1 MADEIEEFLRRA
13 AMRRAAAQQQA
24 AQQQAAQQ
32 SQGFQLPAN
41 PPPPPAPF
49 RSALQPTYVDVEPV
63 EVEVVYDEPEVG
75 SGVASQVTRDLDSR
89 QFGESARHLGEE
101 VGLADDKMDARL
113 HRKFDHQVGHLRS
126 TTAATPTVTAGQ
138 SFDEARHGVA
148 GAAPAGAG
156 DAAAQAAGVSAA
168 EIALLLRT
176 PRNIRHAIIMNEILT
191 RPEERW

>member
-13 AMRRAAAQQQA
+13 AMRRAAAQHQA
-24 AQQQAAQQ
+24 AQQP
-32 SQGFQLPAN
+32 QGFQLPAN
-41 PPPPPAPF
+41 PPPPAPL